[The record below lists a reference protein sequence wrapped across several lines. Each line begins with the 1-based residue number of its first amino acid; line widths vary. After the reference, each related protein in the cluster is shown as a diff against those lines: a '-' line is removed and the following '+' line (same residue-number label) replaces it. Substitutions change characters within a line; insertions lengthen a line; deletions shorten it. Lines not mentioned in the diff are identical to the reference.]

1 MQGLVNTGVR
11 GYKMTGLFLGQGR
24 IFIGLS
30 RCLRPV
36 ANPAKQHQ
44 KATSV
49 WFHRGEHWTKTG
61 LVGHGESWFLG
72 LSFANPGKTLAP
84 QADDTACDN
93 VCTDGALSP
102 LAQNGNFAHG

>member
-30 RCLRPV
+30 RCLSPV

-44 KATSV
+44 KSTSA

-61 LVGHGESWFLG
+61 LVGRGESWFLG
-72 LSFANPGKTLAP
+72 FSFANPGKTLKP
-84 QADDTACDN
+84 QTTDVIDPIASLDDAY
-93 VCTDGALSP
+93 SP
-102 LAQNGNFAHG
+102 EPQNGNFAHG